1 MMNSKTQDFTYYIQ
15 SDTLEKWKIYARTN
29 NEHLRETSFPKP
41 RFTNIKYANA
51 SIDSN
56 KYYH

>member
-1 MMNSKTQDFTYYIQ
+1 MMNSKTHDFAYYLQ
-15 SDTLEKWKIYARTN
+15 SDTLEKWKIHARFH
-29 NEHLRETSFPKP
+29 NEHLRETSFPQP
-41 RFTNIKYANA
+41 RLTNIKYANE